1 MKKETE
7 RQLEESYN
15 HFKPYKKNDKLL
27 HEMCCKCG
35 KWCGKE
41 HNYDECRKM
50 TKDECVKALNGLYF
64 SYGTDG
70 RDDECYNV
78 LMELIDEHFI
88 GQPLKREEDK
98 K

>member
-1 MKKETE
+1 
-7 RQLEESYN
+7 
-15 HFKPYKKNDKLL
+15 
-27 HEMCCKCG
+27 
-35 KWCGKE
+35 
-41 HNYDECRKM
+41 M